1 MYCAYSP
8 WSNGVC
14 ERLNAILGLSVN
26 KIKAESEC
34 DVCTALAW
42 AVSTRN
48 SLHNF
53 GGFPPNQLV
62 FGYNPSLPNIAS
74 DGPPALE
81 LSSNSELVARN
92 LNAMHHARRE
102 FICNESNERIRR
114 ALLHQVRADN
124 IEHLTQG
131 DCVYYRRDNKW
142 HGPATVAGRDGKQEL
157 VRHGGML
164 YRAHTCRL
172 QNATPDSSA
181 IYADQSKN
189 LNENIGQPKDLSG
202 VSHPSAFDLESLDT
216 EESDCVNN
224 FDAQPDNSH
233 LDAEE
238 FLDCEVD
245 VGEDRV
251 LDEVQHNK
259 YIASNSAMC
268 KPTIGQRIEYIHKD
282 GNCQEGRIMSRAG
295 KSTGQYKFSYN
306 IEKNDGSI
314 ECVDLLMDVSRWRRI
329 GDNEEVLIARATDE
343 VFQAKMRE
351 LQVWKDND
359 VYEEVSDRGQNTVF
373 VRWVITEKVKSG
385 TPISKARLVARG
397 FEENWN
403 EEARRDS
410 PTCTKDSF
418 RLCLS
423 IIATYKWVCNSLD
436 IKSAFLQGKTIER
449 EVYLRPP
456 KEFNYG
462 KL

>member
-1 MYCAYSP
+1 MREFVVHYFT
-8 WSNGVC
+8 
-14 ERLNAILGLSVN
+14 RLGLS
-26 KIKAESEC
+26 
-34 DVCTALAW
+34 
-42 AVSTRN
+42 
-48 SLHNF
+48 
-53 GGFPPNQLV
+53 
-62 FGYNPSLPNIAS
+62 
-74 DGPPALE
+74 
-81 LSSNSELVARN
+81 
-92 LNAMHHARRE
+92 
-102 FICNESNERIRR
+102 
-114 ALLHQVRADN
+114 ADN

-142 HGPATVAGRDGKQEL
+142 HGPATVVGRDGKQEL

-268 KPTIGQRIEYIHKD
+268 NPTIGQRIEYIHKD

-314 ECVDLLMDVSRWRRI
+314 ECVDLLRDVSRWRRI
-329 GDNEEVLIARATDE
+329 GDNAEVLIARATDE